1 MCCEHKIARNCKN
14 KFNLKRKE
22 NEKIFEELEK
32 KTNLKNCAKNAT
44 LITLM
49 FEKFELFEAKS

>member
-1 MCCEHKIARNCKN
+1 MNIKLKKKKKKN
-14 KFNLKRKE
+14 ESQQKR
-22 NEKIFEELEK
+22 KIFEELEK

>member
-1 MCCEHKIARNCKN
+1 MCCEHKIEKKKKN

-32 KTNLKNCAKNAT
+32 KTNWKNCAKNAT
-44 LITLM
+44 LMTLM
-49 FEKFELFEAKS
+49 FENF